1 MADHD
6 HASEAERARDNGA
19 PRRTAAPAKE
29 AGATSAGATSAGA
42 TSAGAGTAPARAV
55 APDAA
60 RPPAAASLGARQVK
74 AKMVTGPASD
84 PAEREADRAA
94 GQVLRMA
101 APEQNR
107 PPAVDPTVAD
117 ASSRGPGRATSNP
130 PEPQHPAAGTV
141 SGPAGTAPG
150 PAAAT
155 APGPVR
161 RQAVADHDPL
171 GGKEVPE
178 ETQRYLD
185 RSQGTG
191 SPLPDGTRRYFED
204 RFSADFGGVRVH
216 DDDEADRAAR
226 SIGALAFTRGSDIW
240 FSAGTYDPVTD
251 DGRRLLAHELAH
263 IAQQHPGIG
272 RQADERA
279 GAAAAPAADQ
289 AQAAS
294 GPVIRRA
301 PASSKDKKDAS
312 KDKPVPK
319 GTIDTTKLTL
329 EIDELPVPAWKAV
342 PPYSTPPLQWRKP
355 AEGRPGDQRSI
366 WLSDPG
372 LRGQATEGVKEHITE
387 LKLGSPPYFLQGHAT
402 KGKSGFVFVGSAADI
417 GAAIVIPPW
426 DKDLGFHRFDVDH
439 MKEWQLGGDNLIGNM
454 WLLDPSLNRSSGSTI
469 NNNIRNQ
476 VDAFLADPALVNPPS
491 LEDVHTKYTVTFG
504 RPTPQTAQAPK
515 QSDSWSRDDIGKPAH
530 VAGLE
535 RVPDH
540 ALADVK
546 GTPERLVIYQRAGG
560 GQVRRLPLHGRT
572 GNVSDWKGRGYQIT
586 SVTWGLDGA
595 SPGSGVVGKITG
607 TVIKDSKVINDAELQ
622 VDILGMTGVD
632 YGGFVDRGA
641 ISRMRRGIIDAK
653 FASPVEFPDLEFD
666 LEKGLIGRGVIPTPS
681 ISLLRNVQI
690 AVVLDGGEVGAE
702 AEIAAPDLKL
712 PGPFKVNGG
721 ALTLTGT
728 ASGLSVTGRVDF
740 EIEGLAKGHVLGT
753 KSAAPGFSLEGALD
767 FDTKMFTEAHLG
779 LSYRDGHFGVQGRLA
794 VGEGKIAGVRS
805 AQATVS
811 VEDEKVAATGTFTPS
826 LRGFEH
832 GELGFKYDPAT
843 GAEITGSLQL
853 SAGLPG
859 LRGGTLQGRIAQ
871 RPGGQ
876 GYSLAGDITLQP
888 SIPGVTSDIHGH
900 YEDGAFGVEADVGY
914 KRGMLDGSVHIGVTN
929 QAPGADGRPAGPPT
943 DHLTTFGGG
952 EVTITIAPW
961 LRGRIGLKLQPNG
974 EMIVTG
980 EVGLPD
986 HLDVF
991 PEQRLDKNIFTIG
1004 LDIPIVGVAVL
1015 GQRIGIFATIRGG
1028 LDASA
1033 GIGPGQ
1039 LRSLALRVTYNPD
1052 READTRI
1059 EGSAAFHVP
1068 AQAGLRLFVQGGLGA
1083 GIPVVSATAGLE
1095 VSGALGLEGAAD
1107 ASVNVAW
1114 TPARGLVLDARGE
1127 IYVEPKFRFEIS
1139 GFVDVSADLWIDTI
1153 ELYHKRWQLAAFEY
1167 GSNLR
1172 FGVAFPIH
1180 YEEGKPFQLSLDQV
1194 QFTYPAIDAKEI
1206 LSGLIDR
1213 IA

>member
-1 MADHD
+1 MADRD
-6 HASEAERARDNGA
+6 HAPDSERAHDNDA
-19 PRRTAAPAKE
+19 LRRVRAPAKE
-29 AGATSAGATSAGA
+29 AGATSAAGGA
-42 TSAGAGTAPARAV
+42 APARAA
-55 APDAA
+55 APEATRSSGA
-60 RPPAAASLGARQVK
+60 GSLGARQVK
-74 AKMVTGPASD
+74 AKMVAGAASD
-84 PAEREADRAA
+84 PAEHEADRKAD
-94 GQVLRMA
+94 QVMRMA

-107 PPAVDPTVAD
+107 PAAVDPTVAE
-117 ASSRGPGRATSNP
+117 ASSQGPGRATSVP
-130 PEPQHPAAGTV
+130 PEPQRPA
-141 SGPAGTAPG
+141 AGTAPG
-150 PAAAT
+150 PAAGT
-155 APGPVR
+155 ASGPLR
-161 RQAVADHDPL
+161 RQAVADHDPH
-171 GGKEVPE
+171 GGKAVPD
-178 ETQRYLD
+178 ETERYLD

-191 SPLPDGTRRYFED
+191 TPLPDGTRRYFET
-204 RFSADFGGVRVH
+204 RFSADFGGVRVN
-216 DDDEADRAAR
+216 DDDAADRAAR

-272 RQADERA
+272 RQAGERPGERA
-279 GAAAAPAADQ
+279 GAAPPPAAAKAPAAG
-289 AQAAS
+289 

-301 PASSKDKKDAS
+301 PASSKDTG
-312 KDKPVPK
+312 KDKPAPK

-342 PPYSTPPLQWRKP
+342 PPYSTAPLRWRRP
-355 AEGRPGDQRSI
+355 AEGRPNDQRSI

-372 LRGQATEGVKEHITE
+372 LRGQATQGVKQRVTE
-387 LKLGSPPYFLQGHAT
+387 LKLGSPPYYLQGHAT
-402 KGKSGFVFVGSAADI
+402 KAESSFVFVGSAEDI

-426 DKDLGFHRFDVDH
+426 DKDLSFHRFDVDH
-439 MKEWQLGGDNLIGNM
+439 MKEWQLGGDNLIDNM
-454 WLLDPSLNRSSGSTI
+454 WLLDSSVNSSSGSTI
-469 NNNIRNQ
+469 KNNIRDQ
-476 VDAFLADPALVNPPS
+476 VDAFLADPALANPPS
-491 LEDVHTKYTVTFG
+491 FQDVRTKYTVTFG
-504 RPTPQTAQAPK
+504 RPTPQAAKGPK
-515 QSDSWSRDDIGKPAH
+515 PSDSWARDEIGKPAH
-530 VAGLE
+530 VRGLE
-535 RVPDH
+535 PVPDNK
-540 ALADVK
+540 LADVK
-546 GTPERLVIYQRAGG
+546 GSSTQLVIYQRAGG
-560 GQVRRLPLHGRT
+560 GQVRRIPLHGRT
-572 GNVSDWKGRGYQIT
+572 GAATNWKGRGYQIT
-586 SVTWGLDGA
+586 SVTWGLDGP
-595 SPGSGVVGKITG
+595 SPGSGPVGKIKG
-607 TVIKDSKVINDAELQ
+607 MALKDSKVVDDAELD
-622 VDILGMTGVD
+622 VDIMGMTGVA
-632 YGGFVDRGA
+632 YGGFVDRDA
-641 ISRMRRGIIDAK
+641 ISRMRRGIINAK

-681 ISLLRNVQI
+681 ISLLENVEI
-690 AVVLDGGEVGAE
+690 AVVLEGGEIGVE
-702 AEIAAPDLKL
+702 ADIAAPQLKL

-721 ALTLTGT
+721 GLTLKGT
-728 ASGLSVTGRVDF
+728 TSGLSVEGRVDF
-740 EIEGLAKGHVLGT
+740 EIEGLAKGHVSGT
-753 KSAAPGFSLEGALD
+753 KTTAPGFSLEGALD
-767 FDTKMFTEAHLG
+767 FDTQMFTEAHLG

-794 VGEGKIAGVRS
+794 VGEGKIAGIRS
-805 AQATVS
+805 AQAAVS
-811 VEDEKVAATGTFTPS
+811 VDDDRVAATGSFTPS
-826 LRGFEH
+826 LRGLEH

-853 SAGLPG
+853 SAGVPG

-876 GYSLAGDITLQP
+876 GYSLAGDITVQP

-900 YEDGAFGVEADVGY
+900 YEDGAFLVEADVGY
-914 KRGMLDGSVHIGVTN
+914 KRGMLDGSVHIGLTN
-929 QAPGADGRPAGPPT
+929 QAPGADGRPAGPST

-974 EMIVTG
+974 ELIVTG
-980 EVGLPD
+980 EVALPD

-1004 LDIPIVGVAVL
+1004 LDIPIIGVSVL
-1015 GQRIGIFATIRGG
+1015 GHSIGIFATIRGG

-1033 GIGPGQ
+1033 GVGPGQ
-1039 LRSLALRVTYNPD
+1039 LRNLALRVTYNPD

-1059 EGSAAFHVP
+1059 EGGAAFYVP

-1083 GIPVVSATAGLE
+1083 GIPVVDATAGLE
-1095 VSGALGLEGAAD
+1095 VSGALGLAGAAE

-1127 IYVEPKFRFEIS
+1127 IYVEPKFRFEIA

-1180 YEEGKPFQLSLDQV
+1180 YEEGQPFRLSLDQV
-1194 QFTYPAIDAKEI
+1194 QFTYPAIDAKEL

>member
-1 MADHD
+1 M
-6 HASEAERARDNGA
+6 
-19 PRRTAAPAKE
+19 
-29 AGATSAGATSAGA
+29 
-42 TSAGAGTAPARAV
+42 
-55 APDAA
+55 
-60 RPPAAASLGARQVK
+60 
-74 AKMVTGPASD
+74 
-84 PAEREADRAA
+84 
-94 GQVLRMA
+94 
-101 APEQNR
+101 
-107 PPAVDPTVAD
+107 
-117 ASSRGPGRATSNP
+117 
-130 PEPQHPAAGTV
+130 
-141 SGPAGTAPG
+141 
-150 PAAAT
+150 
-155 APGPVR
+155 
-161 RQAVADHDPL
+161 
-171 GGKEVPE
+171 
-178 ETQRYLD
+178 
-185 RSQGTG
+185 
-191 SPLPDGTRRYFED
+191 
-204 RFSADFGGVRVH
+204 
-216 DDDEADRAAR
+216 
-226 SIGALAFTRGSDIW
+226 
-240 FSAGTYDPVTD
+240 
-251 DGRRLLAHELAH
+251 
-263 IAQQHPGIG
+263 
-272 RQADERA
+272 
-279 GAAAAPAADQ
+279 
-289 AQAAS
+289 
-294 GPVIRRA
+294 
-301 PASSKDKKDAS
+301 
-312 KDKPVPK
+312 PK

-355 AEGRPGDQRSI
+355 ARGRPGDQRSI

-372 LRGQATEGVKEHITE
+372 LRGQATEGVKQRITE
-387 LKLGSPPYFLQGHAT
+387 LKLGSPPYYLRGHAA
-402 KGKSGFVFVGSAADI
+402 KGKSGFAFVGSAEDI

-469 NNNIRNQ
+469 MNNIRDQ
-476 VDAFLADPALVNPPS
+476 LGAFLADPALANPPL
-491 LEDVHTKYTVTFG
+491 LEDVRTKYTVTFG
-504 RPTPQTAQAPK
+504 RLTSQTAEAPK
-515 QSDSWSRDDIGKPAH
+515 PSDSWNRDDIGKPQQ
-530 VAGLE
+530 VRGLE

-540 ALADVK
+540 ALADIK
-546 GTPERLVIYQRAGG
+546 GTPDRLVIYQRAGG
-560 GQVRRLPLHGRT
+560 GQVRRIPLRGRT
-572 GNVSDWKGRGYQIT
+572 GNVSGWKGRGYQIT
-586 SVTWGLDGA
+586 SVSWGLDGA
-595 SPGSGVVGKITG
+595 SPGSGRVGKITG
-607 TVIKDSKVINDAELQ
+607 TVIKDSKVVNEAELQ
-622 VDILGMTGVD
+622 VDIMGMTGVD
-632 YGGFVDRGA
+632 YGGFVDRDA

-666 LEKGLIGRGVIPTPS
+666 LEKGLIGRGVIATPS
-681 ISLLRNVQI
+681 IGLLQNVQI
-690 AVVLDGGEVGAE
+690 AVVLEGGEVGVE
-702 AEIAAPDLKL
+702 AEIAAPQLKL

-728 ASGLSVTGRVDF
+728 TSGLSVTGRVDF
-740 EIEGLAKGHVLGT
+740 EIEGLAKGHISGT
-753 KSAAPGFSLEGALD
+753 KSTAPGFSLEGALD

-779 LSYRDGHFGVQGRLA
+779 LCYRDGHFGVQGRLA
-794 VGEGKIAGVRS
+794 VGEGKIAGIRS
-805 AQATVS
+805 AQAAVS
-811 VEDEKVAATGTFTPS
+811 VEDERVSATGTFTPS

-900 YEDGAFGVEADVGY
+900 YEDGAFLVEADVGY

-952 EVTITIAPW
+952 EVAITIAPW
-961 LRGRIGLKLQPNG
+961 LRGRVGLKLQPNG
-974 EMIVTG
+974 ELIVTG
-980 EVGLPD
+980 EVSLPD

-1004 LDIPIVGVAVL
+1004 LDIPIIGVSVL
-1015 GQRIGIFATIRGG
+1015 GHSIGIFATIRGG

-1033 GIGPGQ
+1033 GVGPGQ
-1039 LRSLALRVTYNPD
+1039 LRNLALRVTYNPD
-1052 READTRI
+1052 READTRV
-1059 EGSAAFHVP
+1059 EGGAAFHVP

-1083 GIPVVSATAGLE
+1083 GIPIVDATAGLE
-1095 VSGALGLEGAAD
+1095 VSGALGLEGAAE

-1127 IYVEPKFRFEIS
+1127 IYVEPKFRFEIA

-1180 YEEGKPFQLSLDQV
+1180 YEEGQPFQLSLDQV
-1194 QFTYPAIDAKEI
+1194 QFTYPAIDTKEL

-1213 IA
+1213 IT